1 MDDPDPKLQRDECS
15 FIKSDNDKVP
25 MTFPGT
31 LSTQMSVSLL
41 CRTRW
46 RQYPKSGSLYQ
57 TPVGGRGAG
66 ATRRNCPTR
75 TVGEGRGDQM

>member
-41 CRTRW
+41 CRTR
-46 RQYPKSGSLYQ
+46 
-57 TPVGGRGAG
+57 
-66 ATRRNCPTR
+66 
-75 TVGEGRGDQM
+75 